1 MSDEY
6 EFSMVV
12 GSRRLFHVDVEH
24 DDGLELPLGTKP
36 SWELSHFLPDGSPAP
51 SSIGTLE
58 TSVNCRT
65 GRVIA
70 GTRPGTIIVT
80 VNANVSAASHA
91 STTFKIHVKPHPT
104 TSSLLRFKVA
114 SHRDAPLH

>member
-1 MSDEY
+1 MSDY

-12 GSRRLFHVDVEH
+12 GSRRLFHLDVEH
-24 DDGLELPLGTKP
+24 DDGVELPLGTKP
-36 SWELSHFLPDGSPAP
+36 TWEMTHFLPDGSPAP
-51 SSIGTLE
+51 SSIGSLE

-70 GTRPGTIIVT
+70 GTRPGTIVIT
-80 VNANVSAASHA
+80 VNANVSATSHA
-91 STTFKIHVKPHPT
+91 STTFRVHVKPHPST
-104 TSSLLRFKVA
+104 PSLLKFKVA

>member
-24 DDGLELPLGTKP
+24 DDGVELPLGTKP
-36 SWELSHFLPDGSPAP
+36 SWEMSHFLPDGSPAP

-70 GTRPGTIIVT
+70 GTRPGTIVIT
-80 VNANVSAASHA
+80 VNANVSATSHA
-91 STTFKIHVKPHPT
+91 STTFKIHVKPHPIT
-104 TSSLLRFKVA
+104 PSLLKFKVA
-114 SHRDAPLH
+114 SHRDAPMH